1 MKDFMRK
8 YNISQSCNGK
18 PCYLSVA
25 KFQQGQ
31 EREGLQ
37 GVFFDE
43 DKGVFFDEDNLV
55 IWAYNQSG
63 WNDLSEATDFVIQS
77 LLTSLPV
84 ARRVPESRPQQT
96 PIRLARNSVSE
107 QTTTKQSVQRQ
118 RENSWQTPQV
128 EQGVQANIPKRKKR
142 VPRPDPTMSMQGQST
157 AKIEREPARKEVMEY
172 LKNCFMNS

>member
-1 MKDFMRK
+1 MRK
-8 YNISQSCNGK
+8 YNISQSCNRK

-43 DKGVFFDEDNLV
+43 DNLV
-55 IWAYNQSG
+55 IWAYNQNG

-77 LLTSLPV
+77 LLTRLPI
-84 ARRVPESRPQQT
+84 ARRPVPESRPQQT
-96 PIRLARNSVSE
+96 PISLARTSVSE

-118 RENSWQTPQV
+118 RENSWQTNPQV
-128 EQGVQANIPKRKKR
+128 EQGVQATIPKRKKR

-157 AKIEREPARKEVMEY
+157 EKFEREPARKEVMEY

>member
-43 DKGVFFDEDNLV
+43 NNLV
-55 IWAYNQSG
+55 IWAYNHSG

-77 LLTSLPV
+77 LLTCLPV

-118 RENSWQTPQV
+118 RENSWQAKPQV
-128 EQGVQANIPKRKKR
+128 EHGVQANIPKRKKR

>member
-8 YNISQSCNGK
+8 YNISQSCNRK

-43 DKGVFFDEDNLV
+43 DNLV
-55 IWAYNQSG
+55 IWAYNQNG

-77 LLTSLPV
+77 LLTRLPI
-84 ARRVPESRPQQT
+84 ARRIPENRPQ
-96 PIRLARNSVSE
+96 RLARNTAI
-107 QTTTKQSVQRQ
+107 TTRETVQRQ
-118 RENSWQTPQV
+118 REKSWETSQQV
-128 EQGVQANIPKRKKR
+128 VQSSIPKRKKR
-142 VPRPDPTMSMQGQST
+142 VPRPEATLSMQRQEEQVC
-157 AKIEREPARKEVMEY
+157 KREPASKELMDY
-172 LKNCFMNS
+172 LKHIFCE

>member
-37 GVFFDE
+37 
-43 DKGVFFDEDNLV
+43 GVFFDEDNLV